1 MTTRFRVADRVRATR
16 RNRGWLGT
24 SGGTVVGLIA
34 ATDITGQALMVAW
47 DHGMTNEVWAVDVQP
62 ILRER

>member
-24 SGGTVVGLIA
+24 SGGTVTAVEPSDAIYPERVTVSWDSGKV
-34 ATDITGQALMVAW
+34 TDS
-47 DHGMTNEVWAVDVQP
+47 WADD
-62 ILRER
+62 IERIGIR